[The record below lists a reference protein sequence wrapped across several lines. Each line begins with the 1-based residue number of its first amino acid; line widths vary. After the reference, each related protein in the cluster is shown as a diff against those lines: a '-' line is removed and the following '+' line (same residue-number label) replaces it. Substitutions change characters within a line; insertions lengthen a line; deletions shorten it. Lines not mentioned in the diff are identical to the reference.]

1 MRQLGVHHRYHRNV
15 ATPLVTNCT
24 ANGSVS
30 PRLRTLLGDSQPREK
45 WRVWGRPLAAE
56 PQLCPSVPAALAG
69 AHVSSFLR
77 STRAPA
83 SRVNSLQTTL
93 LPWGVSEQIST
104 PGPATWS
111 LSWAVY
117 CS

>member
-1 MRQLGVHHRYHRNV
+1 M
-15 ATPLVTNCT
+15 
-24 ANGSVS
+24 
-30 PRLRTLLGDSQPREK
+30 
-45 WRVWGRPLAAE
+45 WGRPLAAE